1 MKRRI
6 TLGGWVG
13 LALLAAMSLWAADY
27 GTRLSA
33 RSGSKM
39 RMEGTSSVH
48 DWQVE
53 SKLIGGF
60 IEAGKNFPTEPGQEV
75 KPGPVEARAEAF
87 VTVRSLQSLN
97 KDGSHYSD
105 GMDEVMWDKLKMKEH
120 ARIVFQS
127 SELILKEMPKSK
139 DAPYLFEAKGRL
151 SVAGVTNTISMPIN
165 VLPLG
170 DKKLKITGTTTVKM
184 TAFGIDPPAPKIA
197 LGAIKT
203 GDEVKLLLE
212 WMLGP
217 VKPPAAPAAGK

>member
-1 MKRRI
+1 MKRRV
-6 TLGGWVG
+6 TLKAWAG
-13 LALLAAMSLWAADY
+13 LALLATMSLWAADDL
-27 GTRLSA
+27 TRLSA

-60 IEAGKNFPTEPGQEV
+60 IEAGKNFPSEPGQEV
-75 KPGPVEARAEAF
+75 KAGPVEARAEAF

-105 GMDEVMWDKLKMKEH
+105 GMDEVMWDKLKMKDH
-120 ARIVFQS
+120 ARIIFQLN
-127 SELILKEMPKSK
+127 ELVLKEAAKVK
-139 DAPYLFEAKGRL
+139 GAPYVFEAKGRL
-151 SVAGVTNTISMPIN
+151 AMAGVTNTISMPVN

-170 DKKLKITGTTTVKM
+170 EKKLKITGTTTIKM

-203 GDEVKLLLE
+203 GDEVKLIFE
-212 WMLGP
+212 WMVGP